1 MGYWLEYV
9 FISDTQPTEEIWM
22 STPMSDPTA
31 TDAELTQLAQQMWNA
46 DINRFPDGKYAL
58 HIQGHTNASETVDR
72 APRK

>member
-1 MGYWLEYV
+1 
-9 FISDTQPTEEIWM
+9 M